1 MAKIEIY
8 TTSYCGYCDKAKN
21 LLRSKNINF
30 TEIELK
36 TQEDRINLVEKAN
49 GRKTVPQIF
58 INDKLIGGY
67 DDLNQLNLEK
77 KLDDLLR

>member
-21 LLRSKNINF
+21 LLRSKNIDF

-67 DDLNQLNLEK
+67 DDLNKLNLEK
-77 KLDDLLR
+77 KLDNLLN

>member
-21 LLRSKNINF
+21 LLRSKNIDF

-67 DDLNQLNLEK
+67 DDLNKLNLEK
-77 KLDDLLR
+77 KLDNLLK

>member
-21 LLRSKNINF
+21 LLKSKNIDF

-67 DDLNQLNLEK
+67 DDLNKLNLEK
-77 KLDDLLR
+77 KLDNLPS